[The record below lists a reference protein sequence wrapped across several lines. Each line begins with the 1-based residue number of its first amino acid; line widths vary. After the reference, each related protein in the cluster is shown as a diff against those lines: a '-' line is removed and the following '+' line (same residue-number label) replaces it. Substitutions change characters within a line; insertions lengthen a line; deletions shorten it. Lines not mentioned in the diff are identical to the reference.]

1 MWAHPTVIGRGWVLT
16 VLLGFPFVVS
26 AMRRRG
32 SASGGRIALA
42 GLSFLYVV
50 AVLAVTIFPIFVAP
64 PAWRADEHWWEM
76 LRLIPFWVPPIGFVL
91 NIVMFLPFGVLLP
104 LLWPATGTRR
114 RMFWWGLAA
123 SATIELSQFAMW
135 VTLGNRRMVDV
146 NDLMSNT
153 AGAVLGLMLLR
164 VFVPAGQ
171 DWDEPALTTSTR
183 P

>member
-1 MWAHPTVIGRGWVLT
+1 MWEHPTEIGSGWALT
-16 VLLGFPFVVS
+16 VLLAFPLVVG

-32 SASGGRIALA
+32 SASRGRVALV
-42 GLSFLYVV
+42 GLSFLYLV

-64 PAWRADEHWWEM
+64 PAWRADEHWWEV
-76 LRLIPFWVPPIGFVL
+76 LRLVPFVVPPVGFVL
-91 NIVMFLPFGVLLP
+91 NILMFLPFGILLP
-104 LLWPATGTRR
+104 LLWPATGTRK

-123 SATIELSQFAMW
+123 SATIEFSQLAMW
-135 VTLGNRRMVDV
+135 VTLGNRRMFDV

-164 VFVPAGQ
+164 VFVPAPEHR
-171 DWDEPALTTSTR
+171 DEPVLTTSTR